1 MKHIDLAIELFKL
14 ILKTDYID
22 LNNKETLDKLKNN
35 IPIVKRN
42 WNKMRHKIKK
52 FEKDMME
59 SVLSQ
64 ESIFRSI
71 FELLHLK
78 Y

>member
-1 MKHIDLAIELFKL
+1 MKPDQNPEQ
-14 ILKTDYID
+14 
-22 LNNKETLDKLKNN
+22 KEVNDDKKKNTKAKNN

-42 WNKMRHKIKK
+42 WNKIRHKIKK

-71 FELLHLK
+71 FEVLKLK